1 MTRKKPVNPN
11 HQWLELAKFAEQIN
25 VGADHLRDL
34 IALGCLKAGEH
45 WIDIR
50 KPNSTRA
57 NYRLN
62 IQNCIAYFSTPA
74 EKR

>member
-1 MTRKKPVNPN
+1 MPRKKPVNPH
-11 HQWLELAKFAEQIN
+11 HQWLGLTEFAKQIN

-34 IALGCLKAGEH
+34 IALGALKAGEH

-50 KPNSTRA
+50 KPDSPKA
-57 NYRLN
+57 SYRLN
-62 IQNCIAYFSTPA
+62 IQNCIDYFSTPA

>member
-1 MTRKKPVNPN
+1 MNRKKPVNPN

-34 IALGCLKAGEH
+34 ISLGSLKAGEH

-62 IQNCIAYFSTPA
+62 IQTCIEYFATPA